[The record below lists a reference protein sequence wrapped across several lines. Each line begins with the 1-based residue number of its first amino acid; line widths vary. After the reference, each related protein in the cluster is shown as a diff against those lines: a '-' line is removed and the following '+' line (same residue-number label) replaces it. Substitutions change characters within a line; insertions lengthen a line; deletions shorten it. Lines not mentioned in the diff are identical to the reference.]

1 MFSLIF
7 VHFHLVLLFSSHP
20 IMRLSPL
27 ALIMTG
33 LAMAGIVHAD
43 ALPDT
48 DGALAIRATQTTS
61 TTSPT
66 STYTPTVA
74 PGGVQAAPSTIPTHT
89 IAVGATGFN
98 FSPNNLTNVAVGSII
113 EFNFYPGNHSV
124 VRSAYKFP
132 CIPYEDSGPNRVGFF
147 SGYLDTNVYASDG
160 PKFRVRVNDTE
171 PIFYYCS
178 APGSCITHGML
189 GVINPVS
196 LPFLI

>member
-1 MFSLIF
+1 
-7 VHFHLVLLFSSHP
+7 
-20 IMRLSPL
+20 MRLSPF
-27 ALIMTG
+27 ALIMVG
-33 LAMAGIVHAD
+33 LAIAD
-43 ALPDT
+43 LAMVGFVRAEFEVGADI
-48 DGALAIRATQTTS
+48 DGALAIRATQTTPT

-74 PGGVQAAPSTIPTHT
+74 PGGVQAAPSTVPTHT

-147 SGYLDTNVYASDG
+147 SGYLDTNVYSSDG

-189 GVINPVS
+189 GVINPVGIPS
-196 LPFLI
+196 ETKCNAHR